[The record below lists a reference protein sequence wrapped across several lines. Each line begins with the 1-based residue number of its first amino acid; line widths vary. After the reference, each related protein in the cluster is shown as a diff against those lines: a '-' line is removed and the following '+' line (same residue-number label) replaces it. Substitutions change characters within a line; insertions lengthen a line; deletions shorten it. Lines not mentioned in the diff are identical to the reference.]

1 MTTRVAL
8 DTSALMMPVEL
19 DVRLFDEL
27 GRLLGGQPITSA
39 NATETAAETT
49 TGAEV
54 GDGSEAANGSEAV
67 NGSEAANGS
76 EAVNGSE
83 AATGAEADETTDI
96 TRGSNGDAE
105 TIGGRRGGYEATIP
119 QPVVEELRRL
129 AEKGGTEGTAA
140 NVGHDLATERCLV
153 VDTEAA
159 YADDALVELA
169 ESGVVDYVVT
179 NDRPLRERV
188 LDAGIPVIA
197 LRGRNKLAITQ
208 P

>member
-27 GRLLGGQPITSA
+27 GRLLGGQPVTSA
-39 NATETAAETT
+39 DATETAAETANGAEAGDGFEAE
-49 TGAEV
+49 TGAEA
-54 GDGSEAANGSEAV
+54 GDGF
-67 NGSEAANGS
+67 
-76 EAVNGSE
+76 E
-83 AATGAEADETTDI
+83 AATGAEADEKTDI

-105 TIGGRRGGYEATIP
+105 TIGERRGGYEATIP

-179 NDRPLRERV
+179 NDRPLRDAV